1 MFTVTEN
8 AQVQIAEYFKDKE
21 KTPVRLFVNQG
32 CGGPRIAMALD
43 TPKDT
48 DMVYRVSDVEY
59 LVDKEL
65 LKEAQPIE
73 VDFVET
79 GFRVT
84 SELELG
90 GGCGGCGSS
99 GSCCS

>member
-1 MFTVTEN
+1 MFTVTKN
-8 AQVQIAEYFKDKE
+8 AQAQVAEYFKDKE
-21 KTPVRLFVNQG
+21 KQPVRLFVNEG
-32 CGGPRIAMALD
+32 CGGARIAMALD
-43 TPKDT
+43 IKRDT
-48 DMVYRVSDVEY
+48 DMVYRVGDVEY

-65 LKEAQPIE
+65 LKQAQPIE
-73 VDFVET
+73 VDFIET

-90 GGCGGCGSS
+90 GGCAGCGSS